1 MLAVSVLLSMTKTMV
16 LVVVVS
22 WEVDLVGKT

>member
-1 MLAVSVLLSMTKTMV
+1 MLTVSVLLPMTKTMV